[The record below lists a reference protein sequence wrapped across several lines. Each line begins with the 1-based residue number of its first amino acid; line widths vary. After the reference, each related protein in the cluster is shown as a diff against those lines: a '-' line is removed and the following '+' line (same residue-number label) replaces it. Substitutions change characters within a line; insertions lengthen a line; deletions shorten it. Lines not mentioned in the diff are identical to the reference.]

1 MVALCVGCTPGCRQG
16 QRWVLQV
23 STRGRAEGAHLPS
36 KGPCLPFHMT
46 ASARGCWVPCTS
58 PVSLT
63 DRPDGEEA
71 FGSLSW

>member
-1 MVALCVGCTPGCRQG
+1 MLAAHRDAG
-16 QRWVLQV
+16 
-23 STRGRAEGAHLPS
+23 RGRGGYYRSVLEAERRGAHLPS